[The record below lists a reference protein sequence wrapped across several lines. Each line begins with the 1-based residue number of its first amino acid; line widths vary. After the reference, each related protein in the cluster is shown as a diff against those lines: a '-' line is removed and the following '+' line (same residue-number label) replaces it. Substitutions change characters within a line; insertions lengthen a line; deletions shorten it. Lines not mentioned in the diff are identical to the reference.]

1 MHRKLADLR
10 HRMEQAVESGDDQ
23 ALVWLAK
30 KYLATWREA
39 LPSSRR

>member
-10 HRMEQAVESGDDQ
+10 HRREQAVESGDEQ
-23 ALVWLAK
+23 ALVRLAM
-30 KYLATWREA
+30 KYLAAWREA